1 MTTSGR
7 KGGWRASLR
16 QTTPILRASA
26 TLGDR
31 QPSRATRVKL
41 HFNSTLME
49 SSRQLEVTL
58 GFQTSILRLTTLSVA
73 ICYAAWLAGATFRPM
88 RYGNVF

>member
-1 MTTSGR
+1 
-7 KGGWRASLR
+7 
-16 QTTPILRASA
+16 
-26 TLGDR
+26 
-31 QPSRATRVKL
+31 
-41 HFNSTLME
+41 ME

-73 ICYAAWLAGATFRPM
+73 ICYAALLVGATFRPM